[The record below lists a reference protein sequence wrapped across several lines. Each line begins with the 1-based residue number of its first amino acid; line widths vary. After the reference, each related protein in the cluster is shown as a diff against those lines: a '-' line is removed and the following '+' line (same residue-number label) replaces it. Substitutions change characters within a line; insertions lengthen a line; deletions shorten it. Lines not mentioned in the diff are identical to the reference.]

1 MEKSP
6 LKCIACGIMG
16 LRNHI
21 DRGAKMKSY
30 YDYIDEITEDELYK
44 GLLGY
49 GLFAEKL
56 PPIFTSEGFYNY
68 CISSNPTFGDKGRQY
83 VYYESMR
90 NINIPRPLGVPTPM
104 AYQKLCKHLSDE
116 WGQIKNH
123 FANKTMNQTHKVS
136 RIHIRKMR
144 NEHKLFEM
152 NYDDWRNDG
161 APENKLIYGMK
172 YAVHADISK
181 CFPSIYTHSLPWALV
196 GKSIAKQTKNTKKLW
211 YNKIDHLTQ
220 NTKDME
226 THGLIIGPHTSNVLS
241 EIILCAVDEKL
252 VSNGWKYIR
261 NIDDY
266 TCFVENEEKAE
277 KFLVE
282 LQAELR
288 EYDLSLNH
296 KKTEIRKLPNAMVEQ
311 WVRKIKA
318 ISLLTS
324 YGKVDYKNCQTYL
337 DYAIEIAEKEKGNA
351 SVLNFAIKTLSGIPL
366 TDNAKQYEKEIVFH
380 LCVLYPYLVTILDG
394 YVFSQC
400 DATENDIQ
408 TLSQT
413 LFDNGIEQKLYEQS
427 SYALFFAI
435 KYNFTLNIDVD
446 KIIKTND
453 CILLAVSY
461 VYCQKNRM
469 TYGVKQLK
477 QYARS
482 FKSIPEDFERMWIFA
497 YEVLPES
504 DLIDEWKLL
513 KRAKV
518 SFIRS
523 I

>member
-1 MEKSP
+1 MSLYSDIVK
-6 LKCIACGIMG
+6 GG
-16 LRNHI
+16 N
-21 DRGAKMKSY
+21 MKTY
-30 YDYIDEITEDELYK
+30 FDYIDEINADDLYK
-44 GLLGY
+44 GLLGH

-56 PPIFTSEGFYNY
+56 PPVFTSEDFYNY
-68 CISSNPTFGDKGRQY
+68 CISNNPTFADKGRQY

-123 FANKTMNQTHKVS
+123 FESKTMNQTHKVS
-136 RIHIRKMR
+136 RIHIRKMH
-144 NEHKLFEM
+144 NEDKLFEM
-152 NYDDWRNDG
+152 SYDDWRNDG

-172 YAVHADISK
+172 YEVHADISK

-196 GKSIAKQTKNTKKLW
+196 GKTTAKQTKNNKKLW

-226 THGLIIGPHTSNVLS
+226 THGLIIGPHASNVLS

-252 VSNGWKYIR
+252 VSDGWKYIR

-266 TCFVENEEKAE
+266 TCFVESEERAE
-277 KFLVE
+277 IFLTE
-282 LQAELR
+282 LQSELR

-296 KKTEIRKLPNAMVEQ
+296 KKTVITKLPNAMVEQ

-351 SVLNFAIKTLSGIPL
+351 SVLNFAIKTLSGMPL

-380 LCVLYPYLVTILDG
+380 LCVLYPYLVTILDD

-400 DATENDIQ
+400 NTTVDEIQ
-408 TLSQT
+408 NLSQK
-413 LFDNGIEQKLYEQS
+413 LFGNGIEQKLYEQS
-427 SYALFFAI
+427 SYTLYFAV
-435 KYNFTLNIDVD
+435 KYNFVLNIDVD
-446 KIIKTND
+446 EIIKAKD
-453 CILLAVSY
+453 CVLLALSY
-461 VYCQKNRM
+461 IYCQKNKM
-469 TYGVKQLK
+469 VSEIKQLK
-477 QYARS
+477 DYARS
-482 FKSIPEDFERMWIFA
+482 FKNIPEDFERMWIFA
-497 YEVLPES
+497 YEILPES
-504 DLIDEWKLL
+504 DLRDEWKPL
-513 KRAKV
+513 KHAKV

-523 I
+523 V